1 MSRPRR
7 NVTTCS
13 RQELLNLLSEGEVT
27 ECQPIPYG
35 SNYTFLLRVQ
45 GRSQVLGIYKPRDG
59 EVPLS
64 DFPRG
69 TLYLREYATYL
80 VASAVNWTFV
90 PPTVIRDGPYGIGS
104 LQLFVQHDSRV
115 NPLTVLDRYPDDL
128 RRICLFDWIAN
139 NADRKPGHC
148 LLDSE
153 GQVWGIDH
161 GLTFNTYPKLRT
173 WIWAFGGESLLAE
186 HRADLGGLLRQLGNR
201 RELREALAE
210 LLSKEEIDAFIHRT
224 RMMLSIG
231 KFPELQQ

>member
-7 NVTTCS
+7 SVTTCS
-13 RQELLNLLSEGEVT
+13 QREVIHLLSEGEIT
-27 ECQPIPYG
+27 GCQPIPYG

-45 GRSQVLGIYKPRDG
+45 GQSEVLGIYKPRDG
-59 EVPLS
+59 EIPLW

-80 VASAVNWTFV
+80 VASALGWTFV

-104 LQLFVQHDSRV
+104 LQLFVRHDTQVS
-115 NPLTVLDRYPDDL
+115 PLTVLDRRPDEL

-161 GLTFNTYPKLRT
+161 GLTFNTDPKLRT
-173 WIWAFGGESLLAE
+173 WIWAFGGEALLPE
-186 HRADLGGLLRQLGNR
+186 HCADLERLLQRLRNR
-201 RELREALAE
+201 RTLRKALSE
-210 LLSKEEIDAFIHRT
+210 LLSEEEIHALIFRT
-224 RMMLSIG
+224 RMMLSMG
-231 KFPELQQ
+231 QFPGLD